1 MTVSDKL
8 RLMEALWQDLSA
20 DEAGLSSPDWHG
32 RVLEERVRLVAS
44 GQEVVMDWGAAKK
57 LLRQELQ

>member
-20 DEAGLSSPDWHG
+20 DEAGLPSPDWHG